1 LLRQVRK
8 LRGAIAAL
16 AVALALVLYICPSE
30 PQKYASAA
38 DAGASASAPGDVFHA
53 SLTGPGRIAV
63 SSQGEVVV
71 EVTARNGFHVNDEYP
86 HSFRPTQGVE
96 GVRFGADR
104 FDLRQGWERTPC
116 PAEPDHACAVRTRV
130 PFQATAKGARRAEGV
145 VALSVCNPEICLIEK
160 VSVSAPIE
168 ATE

>member
-1 LLRQVRK
+1 MLRQVRK

-30 PQKYASAA
+30 PQKYAGAA
-38 DAGASASAPGDVFHA
+38 DAGAVFQA
-53 SLTGPGRIAV
+53 SLTGPERIAV

-96 GVRFGADR
+96 GVRFGAER

-116 PAEPDHACAVRTRV
+116 PAEPDHACAVRARV